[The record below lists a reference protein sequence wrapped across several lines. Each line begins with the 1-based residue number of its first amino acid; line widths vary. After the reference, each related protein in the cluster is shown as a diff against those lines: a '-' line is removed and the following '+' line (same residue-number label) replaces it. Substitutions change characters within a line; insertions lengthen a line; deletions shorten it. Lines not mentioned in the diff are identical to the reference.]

1 MVINPVYIDIPYFDF
16 HKVFNSIPHEN
27 LLSKLLSY
35 DIQEELCEWLCEFI
49 TSSSQRVVLNGKLSD
64 WIIMRSVY
72 PKAVSCAP
80 SFFNYLHVND
90 IP

>member
-16 HKVFNSIPHEN
+16 HTVFNSIPHEH

-35 DIQEELCEWLCEFI
+35 DIEGVLREFI

-64 WIIMRSVY
+64 WIIMYSG
-72 PKAVSCAP
+72 
-80 SFFNYLHVND
+80 
-90 IP
+90 IPQGRVLCPLLFQLLACK